1 MQNRYTI
8 SFRSF
13 ADNVRDRLAIKP
25 FVQEDT
31 MVHDHDC
38 FELAYVTGG
47 TAEQTLDGI
56 TDTVRQ
62 GDFFIIDCGSSHSY
76 QNCRNF
82 TLINCLFLA
91 EVIDDT
97 LAGHKSFEELLRVC
111 LIRYHRQYLGKTSAN
126 RIFHD
131 RDGRVL
137 RLLEGMQE
145 EYLRKDTGYEEIFRG
160 RLLEI
165 LILTMR
171 QVVREQGEKDMAQ
184 QLRKNAKSDMVLEAL
199 QFLEAHYEERAVLQL
214 FCRKYHYSLPYVS
227 RRFRQETGMTALA
240 YLQKIRVEKCCELLA
255 GSNQPIQAIAR
266 EAGYDDTKFFNQV
279 FKRLVGLTPGEYRKA
294 ALHP

>member
-1 MQNRYTI
+1 MRSRYTI
-8 SFRSF
+8 SFRKF
-13 ADNVRDRLAIKP
+13 ADDSADRLVIKP

-38 FELAYVTGG
+38 FELAYVTAG
-47 TAEQTLDGI
+47 TAEQTLDGV
-56 TDTVRQ
+56 TDMVRQ
-62 GDFFIIDCGSSHSY
+62 GDFFIIDWGSSHSY
-76 QNCRNF
+76 QNCRGF

-131 RDGRVL
+131 EDGRVL
-137 RLLEGMQE
+137 RLLEGMRE
-145 EYLRKDTGYEEIFRG
+145 EYVRKDTGYEEIFRG

-171 QVVREQGEKDMAQ
+171 QVVREQEDKDISR
-184 QLRKNAKSDMVLEAL
+184 QLRKNAKSDMILEML
-199 QFLEAHYEERAVLQL
+199 KFLEAHYEDRAVLKL
-214 FCRKYHYSLPYVS
+214 FCQKYHYSLPYVS
-227 RRFRQETGMTALA
+227 RRFKQETGMTALA

-255 GSNQPIQAIAR
+255 GSNQPIQSIAR
-266 EAGYDDTKFFNQV
+266 KAGYEDTKFFNQV
-279 FKRLVGLTPGEYRKA
+279 FKRLVGLTPGEYRRT